1 MLRNVAVVVVNGF
14 LPFEFGTICEVFGVD
29 RADDGLPSYDFA
41 VVAGEPAP
49 LRAHNNFTIQP
60 SCGLERLEEADLIAL
75 PAVGDDRLSIYAGRV
90 PPSRPP
96 RPPELRHPPREFPGD
111 LLAALRRA
119 VDRGARVLSVCSGA
133 FILGEAGLLD
143 GRRCTTHWRHA
154 EELARRYPAA
164 KVDPDVLYVD
174 DDPVI
179 TSAGT
184 AAGIDACLYLVR
196 KEQGSRVANGI
207 ARRMVVPPHRDGGQ
221 AQYVDQPV
229 APSCDGTLR
238 DLLEWLRA
246 HLEQPLTVRQLA
258 VRANMSERTFA
269 RRFVQ
274 DTGTTPQRWLTGQR
288 ILLAQQ
294 LLEES
299 DETVDAIADRTGFG
313 NATALRH
320 HFRAW
325 RGTTPHAYRRIF
337 RGDPPAR
344 GARGPR
350 GVWGG
355 GQPPHNRGVSGG
367 RPPESASSPRVSI
380 VPPSQHRVISGL

>member
-1 MLRNVAVVVVNGF
+1 VLRNVAVVLVNGF

-29 RADDGLPSYDFA
+29 RTDDGLPSYDFA
-41 VVAGEPAP
+41 VVAGEPPP
-49 LRAHNNFTIQP
+49 LRATLDFTI
-60 SCGLERLEEADLIAL
+60 STARGLERLAAADLIAL
-75 PAVGDDRLSIYAGRV
+75 PAVGDDRLGLHAGQALTGRAGS
-90 PPSRPP
+90 PGF
-96 RPPELRHPPREFPGD
+96 PET
-111 LLAALRRA
+111 LLEALRRA
-119 VDRGARVLSVCSGA
+119 VSRGAKVLSVCSGA

-154 EELARRYPAA
+154 AELARRYPEA

-221 AQYVDQPV
+221 AQYVVQPV
-229 APSCDGTLR
+229 APFCDGSLR
-238 DLLEWLRA
+238 DLLEWLRG
-246 HLEQPLTVRQLA
+246 HLGQTLTVRQLA
-258 VRANMSERTFA
+258 ARANMSERTFA

-299 DETVDAIADRTGFG
+299 DETVDAIADRAGFG

-325 RGTTPHAYRRIF
+325 CGTTPNAYRRLF
-337 RGDPPAR
+337 RGDHA
-344 GARGPR
+344 GSALT
-350 GVWGG
+350 
-355 GQPPHNRGVSGG
+355 G
-367 RPPESASSPRVSI
+367 R
-380 VPPSQHRVISGL
+380 

>member
-1 MLRNVAVVVVNGF
+1 MLRNVAAVVVHGF

-29 RADDGLPSYDFA
+29 RSDDGLPSYDFA
-41 VVAGEPAP
+41 VVAGESPP
-49 LRAHNNFTIQP
+49 LRSHNDFTIQP

-75 PAVGDDRLSIYAGRV
+75 PAVGDGRLRAA
-90 PPSRPP
+90 P
-96 RPPELRHPPREFPGD
+96 EFPAD

-133 FILGEAGLLD
+133 FLLGEAGLLD

-154 EELARRYPAA
+154 EELARRYRLA

-229 APSCDGTLR
+229 GPSCDGTLR
-238 DLLEWLRA
+238 ELLEWLRA
-246 HLEQPLTVRQLA
+246 HLDQPLSVRQLA
-258 VRANMSERTFA
+258 ARANMSERTFA

-274 DTGTTPQRWLTGQR
+274 DTGTTPQRWLIGQR

-299 DETVDAIADRTGFG
+299 DETVDAIADRAGFG

-320 HFRAW
+320 HFRSW
-325 RGTTPHAYRRIF
+325 RGTTPNAYRRLF
-337 RGDPPAR
+337 RGDPVR
-344 GARGPR
+344 
-350 GVWGG
+350 
-355 GQPPHNRGVSGG
+355 S
-367 RPPESASSPRVSI
+367 
-380 VPPSQHRVISGL
+380 